1 MLILSDEV
9 YERIHYTATFPRMAR
24 AASQQ
29 PNAFVNYTLTVGSV
43 GKTFNATGWRV
54 GYLIGPEHLVKHVH
68 HTHNFICYTTATPA
82 QEAAAVGLRAAEA
95 GEFWAKHRQL
105 MEDKVRR
112 FCAVLDELDLPVS
125 VAESTVSFNQ

>member
-29 PNAFVNYTLTVGSV
+29 PNAFVGYTLTVGSI
-43 GKTFNATGWRV
+43 GKSFNATGWRV
-54 GYLIGPEHLVKHVH
+54 GYLIGSEHLIKHVH
-68 HTHNFICYTTATPA
+68 DAHNLLCYTTATPA
-82 QEAAAVGLRAAEA
+82 QEAAAVGLRGTETDD
-95 GEFWAKHRQL
+95 FWAMNRQL
-105 MEDKVRR
+105 TEDKVRR

-125 VAESTVSFNQ
+125 VAESAVH